1 MMTVIFFEVLTVG
14 AILAFTIVECISMS
28 WKSESLDKE
37 GKKLW
42 DVRARRIGPAKMNI
56 YNLFLKNKMFERI
69 ALEEERYLAGNRMR
83 DDFYIDVSGK
93 RIRLFINVQQDK
105 IYLTVLKGLV
115 EISNCIYEAD
125 KTRRIEINDMTRVV
139 VSDIELE
146 FIRKRGI

>member
-1 MMTVIFFEVLTVG
+1 MD
-14 AILAFTIVECISMS
+14 FTPDYS
-28 WKSESLDKE
+28 DKE

-42 DVRARRIGPAKMNI
+42 DVRARRIGPAKVNI
-56 YNLFLKNKMFERI
+56 YNLLFKNKMFERI

-93 RIRLFINVQQDK
+93 RIRIFINVQQDK
-105 IYLTVLKGLV
+105 IYLTVLNGSV
-115 EISNCIYEAD
+115 VISNCIYEAD

>member
-1 MMTVIFFEVLTVG
+1 
-14 AILAFTIVECISMS
+14 MS

-42 DVRARRIGPAKMNI
+42 DVRARRIGPAKVNI
-56 YNLFLKNKMFERI
+56 YNLLFKNKMFERI

-93 RIRLFINVQQDK
+93 RIRIFINVQQDK
-105 IYLTVLKGLV
+105 IYLTVLNGSV
-115 EISNCIYEAD
+115 VISNCIYEAD